1 MNDVEQQ
8 IRLVSEFQI
17 DCVLVGGV
25 AGTVHGSSIPTQDLD
40 ICYSRTNANLTKV
53 IRALRAVNATLR
65 GAPKDLPFILDEET
79 LRRGLNFTFDTDAGK
94 LDLLGEVLGVGGY
107 DDCLEHA
114 DEAEIFG
121 SRHRILSLEKLIAT
135 KRAAGRPKDLM
146 ALVELEAIL
155 EHRKATENT
164 ALEPG
169 EKTSDPD

>member
-1 MNDVEQQ
+1 MKDVERQ
-8 IRLVSEFQI
+8 IRLVGEFQI
-17 DCVLVGGV
+17 ECVLVGGV
-25 AGTVHGSSIPTQDLD
+25 AATVHGSSIPTQDLD
-40 ICYSRTNANLTKV
+40 VCYSRDDANLTKV

-107 DDCLEHA
+107 HDCVAHS

-121 SRHRILSLEKLIAT
+121 SRHRVLSLENLITA
-135 KRAAGRPKDLM
+135 KRAAGRPKDLL

-155 EHRKATENT
+155 EHRQSSESGAPETYE
-164 ALEPG
+164 A
-169 EKTSDPD
+169 S

>member
-1 MNDVEQQ
+1 MKDVERQ
-8 IRLVSEFQI
+8 IELISEFHI

-25 AGTVHGSSIPTQDLD
+25 AATVHGSSIPTQDLD
-40 ICYSRTNANLTKV
+40 ICYSRDNANLTKL
-53 IRALRAVNATLR
+53 INALRAAHATLR

-107 DDCLEHA
+107 NDCIEHA

-121 SRHRILSLEKLIAT
+121 SRHRVLSLEKLIAA
-135 KRAAGRPKDLM
+135 KRAAGRPKDLL

-155 EHRKATENT
+155 EHRRASESGAADTNESSSKPA
-164 ALEPG
+164 
-169 EKTSDPD
+169 